1 MFNLA
6 IYEIFKNFRKR
17 QQTKLDLKVVLLV
30 LLISLLVALFFP
42 SAIGAQGEVE
52 SKPKVTNIIV
62 EVMPEYDDPRVL
74 VILRPTLSPDTKLP
88 ARVTFT
94 IPRKDTEIN
103 MACEILENGGMA
115 CKPTE
120 VVDKGDYQEVSFIAQ
135 TRRTLMF
142 EYYYNPFGAV
152 KVGTKKFN
160 YKFISNF
167 AHIDQ
172 LNLAIQKPRKAENFK
187 ISPTA
192 ASTTEDPNEKL
203 TYYLYSFNNVSE
215 GQELSFD
222 VSYRKDDPATS
233 VSPKGTAP
241 GQAAN
246 TGGFSV
252 SKLLPLIAVLA
263 IIGIIIYWMLPG
275 WQRKPVTTAKV
286 ASGEH
291 GGVKRKANKPG
302 RKKISY
308 CHNCGNKVQPGDKF
322 CAECGT
328 QLRS

>member
-6 IYEIFKNFRKR
+6 IYEIFKNFKKKQRA
-17 QQTKLDLKVVLLV
+17 KLDLKVVLLV
-30 LLISLLVALFFP
+30 LLTPLLVTLVFP
-42 SAIGAQGEVE
+42 LAIGAQGEVE
-52 SKPKVTNIIV
+52 SKPKVTNITV

-103 MACEILENGGMA
+103 MACEILENNGMA

-120 VVDKGDYQEVSFIAQ
+120 VVDKGDYQEVSFVAQ

-172 LNLAIQKPRKAENFK
+172 LNLAIQKPRKAENFR
-187 ISPTA
+187 ISPA
-192 ASTTEDPNEKL
+192 ATNTTEDPTEKL
-203 TYYLYSFNNVSE
+203 TYYLYSFNDISE

-222 VSYRKDDPATS
+222 VSYKKDDPATS
-233 VSPKGTAP
+233 VSPKGSAP
-241 GQAAN
+241 GEGVN
-246 TGGFSV
+246 TSGFSV

-275 WQRKPVTTAKV
+275 WQKKPVPTAKV
-286 ASGEH
+286 TSGARE
-291 GGVKRKANKPG
+291 GTRRKTGKPG
-302 RKKISY
+302 RKRTAY